1 MQDDTKT
8 HMQVMLGT
16 VMMHERTV
24 NESIDDTIRD
34 AIGELAR
41 QQRTA
46 FWVEAAAAGAV
57 RRYGSEQDAA
67 TSRDLARRVY
77 EIVLWPETMGVSF
90 DSDGPAAELDRFW
103 IVVSNIEAEYDAAIR
118 AFETGIIECGKQDA
132 LAAEKLQALYDDVLL
147 CARRAA
153 VALPPLD
160 FGVRD
165 EVAVLLKESAWLLSD
180 GRITSRVSEAA
191 IGAWTSVYESERKP
205 IIGFKYRLR
214 NTDPWSDA
222 SALVRRQADEW
233 SLDRTRPTWLHQRK
247 RQLQINNAEI
257 DALYGILEGLNIS
270 GPQAWPS
277 L

>member
-8 HMQVMLGT
+8 RIQVMLGT
-16 VMMHERTV
+16 VIMHERTV
-24 NESIDDTIRD
+24 NKSIDDTIRD

-46 FWVEAAAAGAV
+46 VWVETAADGAV
-57 RRYGSEQDAA
+57 RRYGSEQDTA
-67 TSRDLARRVY
+67 TSRGPARRVY
-77 EIVLWPETMGVSF
+77 EIVLRPETMGVSF

-147 CARRAA
+147 CAGRAT
-153 VALPPLD
+153 VALTPLEID
-160 FGVRD
+160 VHD
-165 EVAVLLKESAWLLSD
+165 EVVALLKESAWILSD
-180 GRITSRVSEAA
+180 DRITSRVSEAA
-191 IGAWTSVYESERKP
+191 IGAWTSVYEFEGKP

-222 SALVRRQADEW
+222 SALVRRQVDGW
-233 SLDRTRPTWLHQRK
+233 SLDRTLPTWLHQRK
-247 RQLQINNAEI
+247 RQHRINTAEI
-257 DALYGILEGLNIS
+257 EALYGILEGMTIS